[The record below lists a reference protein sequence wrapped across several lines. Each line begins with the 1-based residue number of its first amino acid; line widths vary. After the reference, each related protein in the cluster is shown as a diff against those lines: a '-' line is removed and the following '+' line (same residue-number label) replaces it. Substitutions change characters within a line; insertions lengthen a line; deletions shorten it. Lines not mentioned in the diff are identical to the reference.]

1 MSRYASLFTDAVAAT
16 AEPAPQRP
24 AYRLLLVDDEP
35 NVLRSLRRVVQREQY
50 EIVTASSSNEALA
63 LLAQQE
69 FLILISD
76 YMMPG
81 LNGAE
86 LLKRAKYMR
95 PDMIRIML
103 TGHADTGAV
112 MGAIN
117 DGAVYKFIL
126 KPRNDDDLR
135 ITAALALEQID
146 LLQRNRAL
154 QQENAQK
161 SQEIT
166 KLSKLAVTNRS
177 QLAIMLHKRAVLNDA
192 QVQELYM
199 LGQTRTEP

>member
-24 AYRLLLVDDEP
+24 AYRLQLVDDAP
-35 NVLRSLRRVVQREQY
+35 NVLRSLRRVFQREQY

-69 FLILISD
+69 FHILISD

-86 LLKRAKYMR
+86 LLKRDKNMR

-117 DGAVYKFIL
+117 EGAVYKFIL
-126 KPRNDDDLR
+126 KPWNDDDLR
-135 ITAALALEQID
+135 ITAALALVFFVF
-146 LLQRNRAL
+146 LLCFCAL
-154 QQENAQK
+154 LLVFVFLCLVF
-161 SQEIT
+161 S
-166 KLSKLAVTNRS
+166 
-177 QLAIMLHKRAVLNDA
+177 
-192 QVQELYM
+192 
-199 LGQTRTEP
+199 